1 MIRNRSYL
9 ADRSQI
15 GLLVLSILLIAASTA
30 CNGTSSASLD
40 EEAFLNAVDTAVAAT
55 DAAQAQAA
63 QKTQVAEAL
72 SAPTET
78 TVPSVTTAPNTPTP
92 EPTITF
98 TALLKLHNR
107 FYLPSPDLQYKYPWI
122 PTAAQVLVKA
132 IPG

>member
-78 TVPSVTTAPNTPTP
+78 TVPSVTPLVRPDFLTVSPSATVVVP
-92 EPTITF
+92 ET
-98 TALLKLHNR
+98 
-107 FYLPSPDLQYKYPWI
+107 W
-122 PTAAQVLVKA
+122 
-132 IPG
+132 